1 MQEYNSQ
8 NGGQEIEQPQGSPHV
23 VDLRLL
29 YQEPANKVPLAAK
42 IKANFSFLFHRT
54 PKPLNQVIATV
65 PKESTNSRPL
75 FSYLS
80 EPLKFIFSFYAGL
93 FRRIFRKPKFLSLQ
107 GLLNL
112 AQRILSLIGWPF
124 VYGWFA
130 LSSLSAMIIS
140 AFVHLFSFARNAYA
154 KAAWLLKLA
163 KIKAKIRYI
172 RLFTRQ
178 SVPKR
183 LKREA
188 RAVSQLAVVVEKS
201 FVESFSDFKLD
212 LRQEAKEF
220 KQETESAWALKFR
233 PLAGFVVVLFVLIL
247 PFKGFSYFE
256 SLDDLRVQVLTSSTA
271 AVKELFSAGQSAGKL
286 DLKAAGSNFSE
297 ASKQFATAEAQL
309 GEINSLLF
317 DLAKLLPNKEAKLA
331 GYSKTVVEAGK
342 LLSDVGLHLTKAV
355 DGVISGGAQ
364 GIGVSLNNF
373 TDEGDQALAK
383 AQKLSELLETINT
396 DDVPAKYK
404 ATFIELKDKAKLFNG
419 SLASL
424 VQAVDKLK
432 VFAGM
437 ERDTRYLL
445 VFQNNAEMRASG
457 GFFGSYALLDFSRGK
472 IKNLEVPAG
481 GTYDV
486 EAGYHDRII
495 APTPLQM
502 VNPLWHLWDANWW
515 YDWPTTA
522 KKLSWFYEKSGG
534 PTVDGVI
541 SLTPTVIEDFLRAYG
556 PVDMTKDYGVVIT
569 PENFWQ
575 VTQEFSEQ
583 KPDVTTKPKR
593 IIGDM
598 FQAIIA
604 DFPNR
609 LNKPTLLK
617 LVLGIEKSF
626 NEKQALLY
634 FKNEDLAKWV
644 ASYGWDGQA
653 KQTSQD
659 YLAVIN
665 SSVGGGKSDREI
677 TQRIN
682 HSATV
687 LADGSVID
695 EVEIIRT
702 HPVSRGAQ
710 FTGVRNVDWLR
721 VYVPQGSELIEAS
734 GFRAPDQKYFEKPDP
749 SWTFDESLAAEDKNF
764 QVDQQSGTKIY
775 QEFGKSVFAN
785 WTMVDPGETVRLYF
799 KYKLPFRATKQIA
812 SEWPVQVA
820 DLFGLKGTEIVS
832 YGLLAQKQPGSL
844 NTTLQSSLNIG
855 PYYRASRA
863 QEVWHYPK
871 EPEMKTSDQGWS
883 VELPFLTDQYFATL
897 FEKK

>member
-1 MQEYNSQ
+1 MQDYHSQ
-8 NGGQEIEQPQGSPHV
+8 NGGNNSQQPQGSPHV
-23 VDLRLL
+23 VDLRLH
-29 YQEPANKVPLAAK
+29 YRESVEKIAWSAK
-42 IKANFSFLFHRT
+42 FQTL
-54 PKPLNQVIATV
+54 L
-65 PKESTNSRPL
+65 ST
-75 FSYLS
+75 
-80 EPLKFIFSFYAGL
+80 
-93 FRRIFRKPKFLSLQ
+93 FRRFTPSKPKLLSVAGFTQ
-107 GLLNL
+107 IVK
-112 AQRILSLIGWPF
+112 QVLSLIGLPF
-124 VYGWFA
+124 VYLWLGLIGAGHIGRSF
-130 LSSLSAMIIS
+130 
-140 AFVHLFSFARNAYA
+140 FKHLFQSYRETFARVL
-154 KAAWLLKLA
+154 WVFKLA
-163 KIKAKIRYI
+163 KIKTKIGLL
-172 RLFTRQ
+172 RLSSRRTVA
-178 SVPKR
+178 SEM
-183 LKREA
+183 KREA
-188 RAVSQLAVVVEKS
+188 QVAATAIRVAESS
-201 FVESFSDFKLD
+201 FVEAFSDFKAD
-212 LRQEAKEF
+212 LHKEARTFER
-220 KQETESAWALKFR
+220 ESGSVWALRIR

-256 SLDDLRVQVLTSSTA
+256 SLDDLRIKVLTSSTA
-271 AVKELFSAGQSAGKL
+271 AVRELFSAGQSAGKL
-286 DLKAAGSNFSE
+286 DLKAAGSNFTE
-297 ASKQFATAEAQL
+297 ASKQFASAEAQL

-317 DLAKLLPNKEAKLA
+317 DIAKLLPGKEAKLA

-342 LLSDVGLHLTKAV
+342 LLSEVGLHLTKAV
-355 DGVISGGAQ
+355 DGVITGGAQ

-373 TDEGDQALAK
+373 TAEGRLAVAK
-383 AQKLSELLETINT
+383 AEQLSKLIDAIDPKDLPE
-396 DDVPAKYK
+396 KYR
-404 ATFIELKDKAKLFNG
+404 ATFAELKDKAKLFNN
-419 SLASL
+419 SLSQL
-424 VQAVDKLK
+424 VLAVEKLK
-432 VFAGM
+432 VFVGM

-522 KKLSWFYEKSGG
+522 KKLAWFYEKSGG

-556 PVDMTKDYGVVIT
+556 PVDLTRDYGVVIT

-575 VTQEFSEQ
+575 VTQTFAEQ

-598 FQAIIA
+598 FSAIIN

-617 LVLGIEKSF
+617 LVLGVEKSF
-626 NEKQALLY
+626 NEKQAMLY
-634 FKNEDLAKWV
+634 FKNEELATWV
-644 ASYGWDGQA
+644 AGYGWDGQV
-653 KQTSQD
+653 KQTTQD

-665 SSVGGGKSDREI
+665 SSVGGGKADREI
-677 TQRIN
+677 IQTIN

-702 HPVSRGAQ
+702 HPVVRGAQ

-734 GFRAPDQKYFEKPDP
+734 GFKIPDQKYFEAPDP
-749 SWTFDESLAAEDKNF
+749 SWTFDDSLANEDKYF
-764 QVDQQSGTKIY
+764 QTDHLSGTKIY
-775 QEFGKSVFAN
+775 QEFGKNVFAN
-785 WTMVDPGETVRLYF
+785 WSMVDPGETARIYF
-799 KYKLPFRATKQIA
+799 KYKLPFKATKTIK
-812 SEWPVQVA
+812 SDWPVPVA
-820 DLFGLKGTEIVS
+820 DLFNLKGSEIVS

-844 NTTLQSSLNIG
+844 NTTLKSALNIG
-855 PYYRASRA
+855 PYYRAHRA
-863 QEVWHYPK
+863 QTVWHYPK
-871 EPEMKTSDQGWS
+871 TAEMAVTDQGWS
-883 VELPFLTDQYFATL
+883 AELPFVADQYFATL
-897 FEKK
+897 LEKK